1 MAKFEVYDVETLQNI
16 YTYTG
21 YDCITKEWKQFVICN
36 WRNDIDELVKHL
48 LLLKQDQYYM
58 VGFNNENFDYPIIHH
73 ILNHFEEYKYM
84 TGQEIAQDIYEK
96 AQALINNTNSDGKQ
110 FNTIADKNKY
120 IRQIDLFKIWHYNN
134 KARATSLILA

>member
-21 YDCITKEWKQFVICN
+21 YNCITKEWKQFVICN

-73 ILNHFEEYKYM
+73 ILYHQHPNNDYYLSYFERK
-84 TGQEIAQDIYEK
+84 T
-96 AQALINNTNSDGKQ
+96 L
-110 FNTIADKNKY
+110 
-120 IRQIDLFKIWHYNN
+120 
-134 KARATSLILA
+134 